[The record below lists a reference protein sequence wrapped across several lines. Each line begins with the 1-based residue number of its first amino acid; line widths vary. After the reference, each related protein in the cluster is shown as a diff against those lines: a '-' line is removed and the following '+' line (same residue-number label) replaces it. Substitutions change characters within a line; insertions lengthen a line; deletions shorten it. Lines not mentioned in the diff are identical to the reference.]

1 MQTNSKNTSSSFK
14 VVYKTI
20 IQSIGILVVIFA
32 TFFTQISYAQDGPK
46 TPQADLYHAYL
57 DIKNAL
63 VAGDAVATSLKA
75 EQFVKAALAMD
86 PKLIP
91 EGTRNALLKHAGLML
106 ASKDIKHQRED
117 FQPLSANMYLVAK
130 SMKLSSDP
138 IYYTYCPMKKA
149 YWLSNE
155 TAIKNPYYGSSM
167 LTCGQ
172 VKETIK

>member
-1 MQTNSKNTSSSFK
+1 MKTNTKNAKSSLFIAS
-14 VVYKTI
+14 KTI
-20 IQSIGILVVIFA
+20 SILVVIVA
-32 TFFTQISYAQDGPK
+32 TFFTQATYAQDGPK
-46 TPQADLYHAYL
+46 TQPADLFHTYL

-63 VAGDAVATSLKA
+63 VAGDAPATSLSA
-75 EQFVKAALAMD
+75 AQYVKTLMGID

-91 EGTRNALLKHAGLML
+91 EGTRNALLKHAGLMSI
-106 ASKDIKHQRED
+106 SKDLKHQRED

-155 TAIKNPYYGSSM
+155 AAIKNPYYGNAM

-172 VKETIK
+172 VRETIK